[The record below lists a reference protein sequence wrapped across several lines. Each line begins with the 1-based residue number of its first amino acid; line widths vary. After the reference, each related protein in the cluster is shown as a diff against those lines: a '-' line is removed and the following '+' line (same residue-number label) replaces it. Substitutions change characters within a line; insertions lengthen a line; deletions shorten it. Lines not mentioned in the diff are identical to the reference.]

1 MHASRKLIAAT
12 MSMLTLAG
20 CSSRQPMVMPA
31 PVVEN
36 GNGLEGRVVGDER
49 TAMEAAVPMDPSTVG
64 LAAPSGAGPVLAPN
78 APDSYVVQRGDT
90 LWAIARLFLR
100 DPWYWPEIWQVNP
113 QIENPHRIYPGDT
126 LRLIYVE
133 GKPRLSLE
141 RGESARV
148 VARVRSQPLEGAIT
162 TIPYETIA
170 AFMSRPSVL
179 IPDQIKHA
187 GYVLAS
193 LDSHEAI
200 SEGDTIYAR
209 GFPNPAEVGMRYNVV
224 RVGDPLRDP
233 EDNKILGYDGVYTG
247 SGRVTRTGDPA
258 TLIMTDSNRE
268 AETGD
273 KVLPSIVDVPLDFVP
288 SSPRTKINGRI
299 MAVSDGVTVIGQY
312 EVVVINRGARDG
324 LVAGNVL
331 AIFKAGG
338 MVRDEEKNG
347 FLSGSADF
355 FDQRVRLPDER
366 DGTFLVFKTFDRMSF
381 GLIMEAKN
389 LIHVQDRVANP

>member
-1 MHASRKLIAAT
+1 MHAPRMLIAAT
-12 MSMLTLAG
+12 ISMVLAG
-20 CSSRQPMVMPA
+20 CSSRQPMVAPA
-31 PVVEN
+31 PVVET

-49 TAMEAAVPMDPSTVG
+49 TAMEAAVPMDPSTAST
-64 LAAPSGAGPVLAPN
+64 AAPSGASPVLAPN
-78 APDSYVVQRGDT
+78 APDSYVVKRGDT
-90 LWAIARLFLR
+90 LWAIAKLFLR
-100 DPWYWPEIWQVNP
+100 DPWFWPEIWQVNP

-126 LRLIYVE
+126 LRLIYVD
-133 GKPRLSLE
+133 GQPRIALE

-148 VARVRSQPLEGAIT
+148 LARVRSEPLEGAIT

-179 IPDQIKHA
+179 VPDQIKHA

-247 SGRVTRTGDPA
+247 SGRVTRSGDPA
-258 TLIMTDSNRE
+258 TLIMTDSSRE

-273 KVLPSIVDVPLDFVP
+273 KVLPSIVDVPLDFIP
-288 SSPRTKINGRI
+288 TSPRTRVNGRI

-331 AIFKAGG
+331 AVFKAGG
-338 MVRDEEKNG
+338 LVRDEEKNG

-389 LIHVQDRVANP
+389 LIHVADRVANP